1 MQKSIHFVPRGKH
14 KGKGLAVFTSG
25 GDSQG
30 MNATLRAVVRMG
42 LFIGCKVFLIKEG
55 YEGMVAGGDYIV
67 EAHWKS
73 VSNILGEG
81 GTAIGSARCMEF
93 HQREGRLQ
101 AAYNLIIKE
110 INNIVVIGGDGSLT
124 GANLFR
130 VEWAS
135 LLNELL
141 ENRKIVE
148 EQREKFAFLKI
159 VGLVG
164 SIDNDFCGTD
174 MTIGTDTALFRIVEA
189 IDAIVSTA
197 HSHQRTFILEVMGR
211 HCGYLPVV
219 AASITEADYV
229 FIPESPPPSDWPD
242 KLCNK
247 LIQERNAGQRLNI
260 IIVAEGSIDRDGS
273 PISAEDVKKVVV
285 DKLRQDTRITVLG
298 HIQRGGRPS
307 AFDRALGMRMG
318 AEAVLTLLETPPDEE
333 PQVIALRGNHLTR
346 VPLMD
351 CVVRTKA
358 VSQAMANKNWDLAVR
373 LRGKSF
379 ERNLESF
386 RKLSRL
392 NPKNS
397 ELSIGFENEY
407 PKGGFRFGVMHIGN
421 IMFNKLSIFY
431 SIFCLGNP
439 ACGMNT
445 AVRSFVKNLSYYSN
459 VSVFAIR
466 NGIDGL
472 CSKLIEPISYKDVN
486 GWTRMGGSNIGARQT
501 LPEGKFMRIAEILRE
516 FNIHGLVIIGGF
528 NAFHS
533 AGQIFEQREKF
544 PEFCIPIIVIP
555 ATCSNNLPGTELTL
569 GCDTALNEIVN
580 VIDRLRLSAVGTNFR
595 TFVVE
600 TQGGNSGYLST
611 LAGVA
616 GGADKIYIPEE
627 NFSVRDLLDDVHH
640 IKAKMR
646 DGVQRAMVVISE
658 FANANYNSEFLNRLY
673 DEEGKDVFSCRKSI
687 IGFVQQGQTPSPFDR
702 RLAIKM
708 GQMTADW
715 ILNQAKIALQLTGKV
730 RTKECDSAVLLGL
743 LKRQYVYSPLKSLI
757 PESNFEKRCVKNA
770 SRLWWIKL
778 GLLNKIIARHSSIND
793 EEGIFVSLKSE
804 SLQD

>member
-211 HCGYLPVV
+211 HCG
-219 AASITEADYV
+219 
-229 FIPESPPPSDWPD
+229 SPPPSDWPD

-421 IMFNKLSIFY
+421 
-431 SIFCLGNP
+431 P

-569 GCDTALNEIVN
+569 G
-580 VIDRLRLSAVGTNFR
+580 LRLSAVGTNFR